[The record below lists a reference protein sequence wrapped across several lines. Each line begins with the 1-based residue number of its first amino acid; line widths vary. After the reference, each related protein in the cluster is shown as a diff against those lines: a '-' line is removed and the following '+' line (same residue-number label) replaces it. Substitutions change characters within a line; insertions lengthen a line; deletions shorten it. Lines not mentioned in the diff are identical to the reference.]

1 MKKFG
6 IVSGVCLLA
15 LTLALGSF
23 GCAKAPAPAPAPTAT
38 VTAPAPTVTV
48 TAPAPAPGKKIEI
61 EMLAGR
67 PGDPWTV
74 MTYALSSFINKD
86 SARLSASVV
95 PTGGTADTI
104 QILVDEP
111 KRRSGATSIGDLSTA
126 YVMREKTGFYSL
138 FFGQIAISTFSW
150 MTYDPKIKKLED
162 LAGKKVAGPRDVPG
176 WYDSFI
182 IPLQLAG
189 VLDKVQIVKTGFAGA
204 TQALIDG
211 TVDVAYVSIDYIP
224 PKVLPG
230 EFVQQAAIK
239 GPVYFVDWG
248 KERIEVGLSQKIGWP
263 NIAVEVAPGSL
274 SKTQTETIYAWGDP
288 LWWGAAAEMDEN
300 LVYELTK
307 ILWDNAGKKAF
318 AGYHSRGEGITQAT
332 VPYGAWKT
340 KDDIA
345 KWYHPGALKFYREK
359 GVPGL

>member
-1 MKKFG
+1 MKKRG

-48 TAPAPAPGKKIEI
+48 TAPAPAPEKKAELIL
-61 EMLAGR
+61 MAGR

-86 SARLSASVV
+86 SARISASVL
-95 PTGGTADTI
+95 PTGGTGDTI
-104 QILVDEP
+104 KILAMEP
-111 KRRSGATSIGDLSTA
+111 AKRAYSTGIGSMDSTFVS
-126 YVMREKTGFYSL
+126 YVPEKGFEGYPL

-162 LAGKKVAGPRDVPG
+162 LAGKKVAGPRDIPG

-211 TVDVAYVSIDYIP
+211 TV
-224 PKVLPG
+224 
-230 EFVQQAAIK
+230 
-239 GPVYFVDWG
+239 
-248 KERIEVGLSQKIGWP
+248 
-263 NIAVEVAPGSL
+263 
-274 SKTQTETIYAWGDP
+274 
-288 LWWGAAAEMDEN
+288 
-300 LVYELTK
+300 
-307 ILWDNAGKKAF
+307 
-318 AGYHSRGEGITQAT
+318 
-332 VPYGAWKT
+332 
-340 KDDIA
+340 
-345 KWYHPGALKFYREK
+345 
-359 GVPGL
+359 